1 MSPGFKGILALDLKP
16 EDAFCVGIGKLSQLS
31 IVEKK
36 ASFRTVSV
44 VLLLCSGW
52 SKRNLW
58 KESRGQVSM
67 MMTF

>member
-1 MSPGFKGILALDLKP
+1 MSPGFKGILALGLKR
-16 EDAFCVGIGKLSQLS
+16 EDAFCVGIGKLSQLL
-31 IVEKK
+31 IVGKK

-44 VLLLCSGW
+44 VLLLGSGW
-52 SKRNLW
+52 SKNLW